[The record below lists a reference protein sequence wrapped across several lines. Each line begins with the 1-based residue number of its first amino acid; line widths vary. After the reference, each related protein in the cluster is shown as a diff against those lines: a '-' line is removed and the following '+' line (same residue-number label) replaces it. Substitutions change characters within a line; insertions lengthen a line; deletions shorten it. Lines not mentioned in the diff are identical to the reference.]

1 MERSSLAAEGA
12 GEKEEED
19 SQQHMFLLNV
29 VKEKLSNIPH
39 DEKFALVHVQRIR
52 PELVDDEHIL
62 QFLRVENFDVDV
74 SYSLCWYAIL
84 V

>member
-1 MERSSLAAEGA
+1 MERSSLAAEG

-39 DEKFALVHVQRIR
+39 DEKSALVHVQRIR